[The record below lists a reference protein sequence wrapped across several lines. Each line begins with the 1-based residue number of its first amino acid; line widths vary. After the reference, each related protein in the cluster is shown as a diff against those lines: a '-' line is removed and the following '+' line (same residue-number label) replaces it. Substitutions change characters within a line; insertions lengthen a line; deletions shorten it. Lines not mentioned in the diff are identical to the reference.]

1 MLTIGIAVA
10 EAISAAHQKGITH
23 RDLKPANI
31 MLGEGEQAG
40 RIKVLGLRSGQDGA
54 GAAWRASAATLTE
67 DNANASP
74 MTREGHILGTI
85 AYMSP
90 EQAEGKA
97 LDARSDL
104 FSLGVVLYEMATGQ
118 RPFTGESDLSILSS
132 ILKDTP
138 RAVTDINPSLPP
150 DFARI
155 VRRALAKDPERRYQ
169 SAKDLRNNLEDLRV
183 SLRASESLSP
193 SRPPEEVATAAPSAT
208 SAARGTAPSS
218 DAQVAFA
225 LTRKHP
231 LALAVAA
238 IVLVLVLAG
247 AWNQLWLRNNQSS
260 SSDGSATP
268 PSFAEIQIT
277 QLTTSGTARSS
288 GALIRRAV
296 RRVCAARRRW
306 RQPRIRQTSTT
317 SNVQIVAPQRAVA
330 LFGATFTPDTT
341 SIDFVRQ
348 AEDGPWEIW
357 RVPFLGGTAK
367 LFIADVASPISW
379 SPDTKRLAFLR
390 AQVQPALTSQL
401 IVAEANGG
409 QERIL
414 ATSEPSIPWV
424 SLVAPWRPSLPPAWS
439 PDARIIAVAVV
450 RVKGRRR
457 TGPARGQPDRL
468 ASGVALAPRRADRT
482 GLAGCAIARAQHDT
496 AAWRTE
502 PVVPAAVSPRSGD
515 ADHQRSE

>member
-1 MLTIGIAVA
+1 MREALAVA
-10 EAISAAHQKGITH
+10 ALNHPHIVTIHAVEDVDSIVVLGDGTGGRTVTGRDAAVRRPPTRSSVDNRDRRRGSDIS
-23 RDLKPANI
+23 RPP
-31 MLGEGEQAG
+31 EGHCTPRSQARQHHARRGRAG
-40 RIKVLGLRSGQDGA
+40 RPHQSAGLGLAKMVQAPLGA
-54 GAAWRASAATLTE
+54 SSAATLTE
-67 DNANASP
+67 DNANAWP

-155 VRRALAKDPERRYQ
+155 VRRALAKDPERRYP

-193 SRPPEEVATAAPSAT
+193 SRPPEEVATAGPSAT

-277 QLTTSGTARSS
+277 QLTTSGKAGSS

-306 RQPRIRQTSTT
+306 RQP
-317 SNVQIVAPQRAVA
+317 
-330 LFGATFTPDTT
+330 LD
-341 SIDFVRQ
+341 
-348 AEDGPWEIW
+348 
-357 RVPFLGGTAK
+357 
-367 LFIADVASPISW
+367 
-379 SPDTKRLAFLR
+379 SPDLDYQQRPDRRTSARGGAVWCHVHSRYHVDRLRAPGRGRTVGNLARPFSRRHGEAVHRRCGLANLVVTRHQTKRLAFLR

-414 ATSEPSIPWV
+414 ATGRAIHTMG
-424 SLVAPWRPSLPPAWS
+424 VAGR
-439 PDARIIAVAVV
+439 AVAS
-450 RVKGRRR
+450 GSA
-457 TGPARGQPDRL
+457 TGL
-468 ASGVALAPRRADRT
+468 VPRR
-482 GLAGCAIARAQHDT
+482 
-496 AAWRTE
+496 
-502 PVVPAAVSPRSGD
+502 P
-515 ADHQRSE
+515 DHRGGRGGS